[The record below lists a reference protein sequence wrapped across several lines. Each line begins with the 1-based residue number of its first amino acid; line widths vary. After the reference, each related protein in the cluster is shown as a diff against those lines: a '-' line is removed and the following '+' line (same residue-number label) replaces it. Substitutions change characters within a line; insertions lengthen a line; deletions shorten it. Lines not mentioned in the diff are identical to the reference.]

1 MQGGLSDF
9 VECGERRA
17 ESRFPAHG
25 WGGGSLGAL
34 LDGVIAS
41 PPRAGGEVLVLVVL
55 KEVVLKEVV
64 LKWEILLRWC
74 LECSGSPSTCSGLD

>member
-1 MQGGLSDF
+1 MQGELSDF
-9 VECGERRA
+9 VDRGERRA
-17 ESRFPAHG
+17 KSRLPAHG
-25 WGGGSLGAL
+25 WGGASLGAL

-55 KEVVLKEVV
+55 KEVVLKEVG

-74 LECSGSPSTCSGLD
+74 LECSGSLSTCWGLD

>member
-1 MQGGLSDF
+1 M
-9 VECGERRA
+9 
-17 ESRFPAHG
+17 
-25 WGGGSLGAL
+25 
-34 LDGVIAS
+34 
-41 PPRAGGEVLVLVVL
+41 LVLVVL